1 MCVRTL
7 ISGPSKVQYVL
18 HASFWKRPFMLTD
31 QQPDHIL
38 VHTWLR
44 GKTVDNKTVFK
55 LRASDIGFLH
65 AAVEREKGRRD

>member
-1 MCVRTL
+1 MRADSDKWALKSPVC
-7 ISGPSKVQYVL
+7 SS
-18 HASFWKRPFMLTD
+18 ASFWKRPFMLTD

-65 AAVEREKGRRD
+65 AAVEREKGGRD